1 MDKFQ
6 EMRTFVGVVDAGSFV
21 GAADALEM
29 SKPAVSRYLGE
40 LESRLG
46 VRLLQRTTRKLSL
59 TEEGEIFYARC
70 KELLA
75 NVDEA
80 EAEIASHS
88 GEAAGQ
94 LKLSVPVAFGELHLA
109 PLWARFMARHPKVT
123 LDVTLSDR
131 VVDLVEEGFDAAVRI
146 RQLPN
151 SSLISRKLTNTR
163 VVLCASPKYLKK
175 HGTPKHPSELARHD
189 VLDYTLREMGE
200 NWEFN
205 GPQGRVVVKVAPKF
219 RCNSGGTCRSGA
231 LQHMGLILQPDFL
244 VGEDL
249 RSGKLVEVL
258 PEFRS
263 HDIGVYVVYPTRK
276 HVSPKVRMLVEFL
289 VEAFRVKPWPE

>member
-6 EMRTFVGVVDAGSFV
+6 EMRTFVGVVDSGSFV

-29 SKPAVSRYLGE
+29 SKPAVSRYIGE

-59 TEEGEIFYARC
+59 TKEGEVFYVRC

-80 EAEIASHS
+80 EAEITSHS

-131 VVDLVEEGFDAAVRI
+131 VADLVEEGFDAAVRI
-146 RQLPN
+146 MELSN
-151 SSLISRKLTNTR
+151 SSLISRKLTSTR
-163 VVLCASPKYLKK
+163 VVLCASPKYLKR
-175 HGTPKHPSELARHD
+175 HGAPKHPSDLAHHD
-189 VLDYTLREMGE
+189 VLDYTLRAMGE
-200 NWEFN
+200 NWQFD
-205 GPQGRVVVKVAPKF
+205 GPEGRVVVKVAPKF

-249 RSGKLVEVL
+249 RSGTLVEVL
-258 PEFRS
+258 PQYRS
-263 HDIGVYVVYPTRK
+263 HDIGVYAIYPTRK

-289 VEAFRVKPWPE
+289 VGAFRTKPWPQ

>member
-6 EMRTFVGVVDAGSFV
+6 EMRAFVGVVDAGSFV
-21 GAADALEM
+21 GAADALEI
-29 SKPAVSRYLGE
+29 SKPAVSRYISE

-59 TEEGEIFYARC
+59 TTEGEVFYARC

-80 EAEIASHS
+80 EAEITSHS

-131 VVDLVEEGFDAAVRI
+131 VADLVEEGFDAAVRI
-146 RQLPN
+146 MELSN
-151 SSLISRKLTNTR
+151 SSLISRKLTSTR
-163 VVLCASPKYLKK
+163 VVLCASPKYLKR
-175 HGTPKHPSELARHD
+175 HGAPKHPSDLAHHD
-189 VLDYTLREMGE
+189 VLDYTLRAMGE
-200 NWEFN
+200 NWQFD
-205 GPQGRVVVKVAPKF
+205 GPEGRIVVKVAPKF
-219 RCNSGGTCRSGA
+219 RSNSGGTCRSGA

-249 RSGKLVEVL
+249 RSGTLVEVL
-258 PEFRS
+258 PQYRS
-263 HDIGVYVVYPTRK
+263 HDIGVYAVYPTRK

-289 VEAFRVKPWPE
+289 LEAFRTKPWPE

>member
-6 EMRTFVGVVDAGSFV
+6 EMRTFVGVVDSGSFV

-29 SKPAVSRYLGE
+29 SKPAVSRYIGE

-59 TEEGEIFYARC
+59 TKEGEVFYVRC

-80 EAEIASHS
+80 EAEITSHS

-94 LKLSVPVAFGELHLA
+94 LKLSVPVAFGKLHLA

-131 VVDLVEEGFDAAVRI
+131 VADLVEEGFDAAVRI
-146 RQLPN
+146 MELSN
-151 SSLISRKLTNTR
+151 SSLISRKLTSTR
-163 VVLCASPKYLKK
+163 VVLCASPKYLKR
-175 HGTPKHPSELARHD
+175 HGAPKHPSDLAHHD
-189 VLDYTLREMGE
+189 VLDYTLRAMGE
-200 NWEFN
+200 NWQFD
-205 GPQGRVVVKVAPKF
+205 GPEGRIVVKVAPKF
-219 RCNSGGTCRSGA
+219 RSNSGGTCRSGA

-249 RSGKLVEVL
+249 RSGTLVEVL
-258 PEFRS
+258 PQYRS
-263 HDIGVYVVYPTRK
+263 HDIGVYAVYPTRK

-289 VEAFRVKPWPE
+289 LEAFRTKPWPE

>member
-1 MDKFQ
+1 
-6 EMRTFVGVVDAGSFV
+6 
-21 GAADALEM
+21 
-29 SKPAVSRYLGE
+29 VSRYIGE

-59 TEEGEIFYARC
+59 TKEGEVFYVRC

-80 EAEIASHS
+80 EAEITSHS

-131 VVDLVEEGFDAAVRI
+131 VADLVEEGFDAAVRI
-146 RQLPN
+146 MELSN
-151 SSLISRKLTNTR
+151 SSLISRKLTSTR
-163 VVLCASPKYLKK
+163 VVLCASPKYLKR
-175 HGTPKHPSELARHD
+175 HGAPKHPSDLAHHD
-189 VLDYTLREMGE
+189 VLDYTLRAMGE
-200 NWEFN
+200 NWQFD
-205 GPQGRVVVKVAPKF
+205 GPEGRIVVKVAPKF
-219 RCNSGGTCRSGA
+219 RSNSGGTCRSGA

-249 RSGKLVEVL
+249 RSGTLVEVL
-258 PEFRS
+258 PQYRS
-263 HDIGVYVVYPTRK
+263 HDIGVYAVYPTRK

-289 VEAFRVKPWPE
+289 LEAFRTKPWPE

>member
-6 EMRTFVGVVDAGSFV
+6 EMRTFVGVVDSGSFV

-29 SKPAVSRYLGE
+29 SKPAVSRYIGE

-59 TEEGEIFYARC
+59 TKEGEVFYVRC

-80 EAEIASHS
+80 EAEITSHS

-131 VVDLVEEGFDAAVRI
+131 VADLVEEGFDAAVRI
-146 RQLPN
+146 MELSN
-151 SSLISRKLTNTR
+151 SSLISRKLTSTR
-163 VVLCASPKYLKK
+163 VVLCASPKYLKR
-175 HGTPKHPSELARHD
+175 HGAPKHPSDLAHHD
-189 VLDYTLREMGE
+189 VLDYTLRAMGE
-200 NWEFN
+200 NWQFD
-205 GPQGRVVVKVAPKF
+205 GPEGRIVVKVAPKF
-219 RCNSGGTCRSGA
+219 RSNSGGTCRSGA

-249 RSGKLVEVL
+249 RSGTLVEVL
-258 PEFRS
+258 PQYRS
-263 HDIGVYVVYPTRK
+263 HDIGVYAIYPTRK

-289 VEAFRVKPWPE
+289 LEAFRTKPWPE

>member
-6 EMRTFVGVVDAGSFV
+6 EMRTFVGVVDSGSFV

-29 SKPAVSRYLGE
+29 SKPAVSRYIGE

-59 TEEGEIFYARC
+59 TKEGEVFYVRC

-80 EAEIASHS
+80 EAEITSHS

-131 VVDLVEEGFDAAVRI
+131 VADLVEEGFDAAVRI
-146 RQLPN
+146 MELSN
-151 SSLISRKLTNTR
+151 SSLISRKLTSTR
-163 VVLCASPKYLKK
+163 VVLCASPKYLKR
-175 HGTPKHPSELARHD
+175 HGAPKHPSDLAHHD
-189 VLDYTLREMGE
+189 VLDYTLRAMGE
-200 NWEFN
+200 NWQFD
-205 GPQGRVVVKVAPKF
+205 GPEGRIVVKVAPKF
-219 RCNSGGTCRSGA
+219 RSNSGGTCRSGA

-249 RSGKLVEVL
+249 RSGTLVEVL
-258 PEFRS
+258 PQYRS
-263 HDIGVYVVYPTRK
+263 HDIGVYAVYPTRK

-289 VEAFRVKPWPE
+289 LEAFRTKPWPE

>member
-6 EMRTFVGVVDAGSFV
+6 EMRTFVGVVDSGSFV

-29 SKPAVSRYLGE
+29 SKPAVSRYIGE

-59 TEEGEIFYARC
+59 TKEGEVFYVRC

-80 EAEIASHS
+80 EAEITSHS

-123 LDVTLSDR
+123 PDVTLSDR
-131 VVDLVEEGFDAAVRI
+131 VADLVEEGFDAAVRI
-146 RQLPN
+146 MELSN
-151 SSLISRKLTNTR
+151 SSLISRKLTSTR
-163 VVLCASPKYLKK
+163 VVLCASPKYLKR
-175 HGTPKHPSELARHD
+175 HGAPKHPSDLAHHD
-189 VLDYTLREMGE
+189 VLDYTLRAMGE
-200 NWEFN
+200 NWQFD
-205 GPQGRVVVKVAPKF
+205 GPEGRIVVKVAPKF
-219 RCNSGGTCRSGA
+219 RSNSGGTCRSGA

-249 RSGKLVEVL
+249 RSGTLVEVL
-258 PEFRS
+258 PQYRS
-263 HDIGVYVVYPTRK
+263 HDIGVYAVYPTRK

-289 VEAFRVKPWPE
+289 LEAFRTKPWPE